1 MCALQAGWSLLAMTL
16 KLLAEEGRKRKLF
29 VFYIFAKT
37 KEFSCKKKNGVL
49 LFLHKSCQAATL
61 VVTERKESINFLN
74 QLISSSLKMP
84 QVWVS
89 ENICD
94 IPPVGR
100 RRQLLSIPFVLHFRV
115 PMSHYGSKK
124 SNSLNELALWA
135 LEWVDLHI
143 DLAHYCCA
151 HHLPVLSLTGH
162 WVNVIDCH
170 SSSTPPSLFMAR
182 DAYHTECQTVSAKE
196 AIHKVFQVKGL
207 RTFVLSV
214 IHSF

>member
-94 IPPVGR
+94 IPPVSR

-162 WVNVIDCH
+162 WVNVIDCLLLLL
-170 SSSTPPSLFMAR
+170 LFSWHAMPIIQNVR
-182 DAYHTECQTVSAKE
+182 QCRRKKQ
-196 AIHKVFQVKGL
+196 HKVFQVKGL

-214 IHSF
+214 ILSF